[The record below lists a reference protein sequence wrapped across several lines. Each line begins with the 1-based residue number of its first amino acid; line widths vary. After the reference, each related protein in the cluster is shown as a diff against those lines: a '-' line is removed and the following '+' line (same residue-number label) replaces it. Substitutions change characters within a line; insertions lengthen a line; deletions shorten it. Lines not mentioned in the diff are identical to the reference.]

1 MISSEKESL
10 DPKAPVYC
18 KDVVEEWM
26 FAIEKEIQSIFHIMK
41 DPIIAHLKLVTS
53 TLSQWF
59 AQTWIASTE
68 RISTYSSSSM
78 FMHMTLST
86 ISSVI
91 PSSMPENSTSDSAQ
105 AYEYKGL
112 NVHLIIMTHMPSVA
126 RQLVMHVQ
134 KSNFWIVF
142 KSCEGQSQGYIPYF
156 LEYPPDRWLEL
167 LRWVQLYLI
176 IGSFCY
182 FRLHQN
188 HSERC
193 KDRR

>member
-1 MISSEKESL
+1 MISSEKESF
-10 DPKAPVYC
+10 DPKEPVYC

-26 FAIEKEIQSIFHIMK
+26 FAIEKEMQSILHIMK

-134 KSNFWIVF
+134 KSNF
-142 KSCEGQSQGYIPYF
+142 
-156 LEYPPDRWLEL
+156 
-167 LRWVQLYLI
+167 
-176 IGSFCY
+176 
-182 FRLHQN
+182 
-188 HSERC
+188 
-193 KDRR
+193 